1 MSRKNEEARIILPK
15 GWNYITVLDYEAGR
29 VFQYD
34 ISKFGDDYM
43 FIDPTTPQNEEIED
57 LIVDQGHRLSNCDW
71 MVSDDPQIITN

>member
-1 MSRKNEEARIILPK
+1 MK
-15 GWNYITVLDYEAGR
+15 YITVLDYEAGR

-43 FIDPTTPQNEEIED
+43 FIDPATPQNEEIED

-71 MVSDDPQIITN
+71 MISDDPQIITN

>member
-1 MSRKNEEARIILPK
+1 MK
-15 GWNYITVLDYEAGR
+15 YITVLDYEAGR

-71 MVSDDPQIITN
+71 MISDDPQIITN

>member
-1 MSRKNEEARIILPK
+1 MK
-15 GWNYITVLDYEAGR
+15 YITVLDYEAGR

-71 MVSDDPQIITN
+71 MISDYPQIITN

>member
-1 MSRKNEEARIILPK
+1 MK
-15 GWNYITVLDYEAGR
+15 YITVLDYEAGR

-34 ISKFGDDYM
+34 VSKFGDDYV

-71 MVSDDPQIITN
+71 MISDDPQIITN

>member
-1 MSRKNEEARIILPK
+1 MK
-15 GWNYITVLDYEAGR
+15 YITVLDYEAGR

-34 ISKFGDDYM
+34 VSKFGDDYM

-71 MVSDDPQIITN
+71 MISDDPQIITN

>member
-1 MSRKNEEARIILPK
+1 MK
-15 GWNYITVLDYEAGR
+15 YITVLDYEAGR

-71 MVSDDPQIITN
+71 MITDDPQIITN

>member
-1 MSRKNEEARIILPK
+1 MK
-15 GWNYITVLDYEAGR
+15 YITVLDYEAGR

-34 ISKFGDDYM
+34 VSKFDDDYI

-71 MVSDDPQIITN
+71 MISDDPQLITN